1 MSQYI
6 FVMYSLSWL
15 ATMVGAFN
23 HKFNATFC
31 QSIGLSLLGL
41 GALWGASLQ
50 WGHTFAS
57 HHDAVISTGL
67 AVFSLGTVIKTYLYT
82 RR

>member
-6 FVMYSLSWL
+6 FMMYSLTYL
-15 ATMVGAFN
+15 ATIIGTFN
-23 HKFNATFC
+23 HRYNATFC

-50 WGHTFAS
+50 WGHTLFNY
-57 HHDAVISTGL
+57 HDAVISTGL
-67 AVFSLGTVIKTYLYT
+67 AVFSFGTFVKTYLYS